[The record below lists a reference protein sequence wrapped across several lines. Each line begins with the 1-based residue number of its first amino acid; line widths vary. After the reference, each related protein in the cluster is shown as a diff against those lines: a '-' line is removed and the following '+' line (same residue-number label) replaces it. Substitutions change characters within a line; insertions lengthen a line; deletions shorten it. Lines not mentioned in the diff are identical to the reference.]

1 METTATSRAAPGN
14 LKILSVAAL
23 LCAAAAASFLPL
35 SSAVVSV
42 MSLTCR
48 RTAHERLCISLLA
61 PDNRSG
67 AAGTVQDLAVI
78 ALTVA
83 RNSTRDAVW
92 LATELGLG
100 ARATAPTAD
109 RDLLAQC
116 RALYAACF
124 RGTTAAIALVAAARF
139 GDAKGAAAALR
150 GYPERCERLFYARGV
165 KSPLQRT
172 DTALQEEL
180 LASAEIV
187 GLLR

>member
-1 METTATSRAAPGN
+1 MATATSRVPPDN
-14 LKILSVAAL
+14 LKILSVVAL

-35 SSAVVSV
+35 SSAGVSL

-48 RTAHERLCISLLA
+48 RTAHERLCISLLG
-61 PDNRSG
+61 PDDRSG
-67 AAGTVQDLAVI
+67 AAQTVQQLAAI
-78 ALTVA
+78 ALMVA

-92 LATELGLG
+92 LATALGLG
-100 ARATAPTAD
+100 ARATAPTLEH
-109 RDLLAQC
+109 DLLAQC
-116 RALYAACF
+116 RTLYAACL
-124 RGTTAAIALVAAARF
+124 RDTTAAIALVTAARF

-150 GYPERCERLFYARGV
+150 GYPEECEGLFDARGV

-172 DTALQEEL
+172 DKALREEL